1 MTNAEAHERHGAGVN
16 LLENNLTQL
25 TSEVKQLIFN
35 DWMLAQFKSNLVRLD
50 RFDST
55 LRVAQD
61 IEALCQPSLS
71 SNFESESFN

>member
-1 MTNAEAHERHGAGVN
+1 
-16 LLENNLTQL
+16 
-25 TSEVKQLIFN
+25 
-35 DWMLAQFKSNLVRLD
+35 MLAQFKSNLVRLD